1 MKRVA
6 IVQSNYIPW
15 RGYFDMIAF
24 VDEFIIYDDMQYTK
38 RDWRNRNRIKTSQ
51 GLQWIT
57 VPVLVKGRFHQ
68 KIRDTVIDG
77 TNWAKTHWRTLEFN
91 YSAASH
97 FAEIAD
103 WLAPIYL
110 EERHVNLSLLNRRL
124 LEAICGYLGIDTRL
138 TNSWDYELVDGATER
153 LANLC
158 CQAGGTEYVSGPL
171 ARSYVDESVFDE
183 SGIRLTWFNYDGYR
197 EHTQLWGAFEPAV
210 SILDLLFN
218 VGAEAPDYLRYCRR

>member
-1 MKRVA
+1 LKRVA

-15 RGYFDMIAF
+15 RGYFDLIAF

-51 GLQWIT
+51 GLQWMT

-68 KIRDTVIDG
+68 KIRETLIDG
-77 TNWAKTHWRTLEFN
+77 TDWAKTHWRALEFN
-91 YSAASH
+91 YSAAPH

-110 EERHVNLSLLNRRL
+110 EERHANLSPLNRRL
-124 LEAICGYLGIDTRL
+124 LEAVCGYLGIVTRM
-138 TNSWDYELVDGATER
+138 TNSWDYELADGKTER
-153 LANLC
+153 LANLSR
-158 CQAGGTEYVSGPL
+158 QAGATEYVSGPS
-171 ARSYVDESVFDE
+171 AR
-183 SGIRLTWFNYDGYR
+183 IRLTWFDYDGYR
-197 EHTQLWGAFEPAV
+197 DYPQLWGAFEPAV